1 MRISDWSSDVCFPIC
16 RRRQRRQGSRRPDP
30 ELRRG
35 SVMLNRDKVRYQL
48 FLEPRLAERL
58 EEMAAQPGVARS
70 DILVAAL
77 DAWLK
82 RQGSNELDERF
93 GPRLDRMSLQIGS
106 FRERQSVGQGKSGA
120 VRGDRG
126 GRRSMK

>member
-35 SVMLNRDKVRYQL
+35 SVMLNRYKVRYQL

-58 EEMAAQPGVARS
+58 EEMPAQPGVARS
-70 DILVAAL
+70 DILVAAPN
-77 DAWLK
+77 AWLT
-82 RQGSNELDERF
+82 RHGSNQLAEQH
-93 GPRLDRMSLQIGS
+93 GPLLPRTGS
-106 FRERQSVGQGKSGA
+106 PHQHSTPYPTLLFDNLS
-120 VRGDRG
+120 
-126 GRRSMK
+126 